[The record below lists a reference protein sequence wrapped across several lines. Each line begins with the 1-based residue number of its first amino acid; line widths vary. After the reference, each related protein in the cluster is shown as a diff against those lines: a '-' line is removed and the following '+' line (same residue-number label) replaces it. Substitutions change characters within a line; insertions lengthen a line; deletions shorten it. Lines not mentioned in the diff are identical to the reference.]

1 MTLLHREAEGNSHL
15 MRNMVQEDFSIPS
28 KIQNFLQTAVA

>member
-15 MRNMVQEDFSIPS
+15 MRNMVQEDFSIPLS
-28 KIQNFLQTAVA
+28 Y